1 MPDIAFEF
9 DKVSAQVKDC
19 EYVSN
24 PYKSKAGGE
33 DEDDDDDDED
43 EDEDDDGKGKPKLK
57 LLQVSQLLCSFKKEA

>member
-24 PYKSKAGGE
+24 PFKSKAAGE
-33 DEDDDDDDED
+33 DEDDDDDED
-43 EDEDDDGKGKPKLK
+43 EDEDEEED
-57 LLQVSQLLCSFKKEA
+57 VIINEFANCR